1 MIEDF
6 EVGTDVLRLA
16 DLVDENDDGV
26 TVGSSKDGDILVSFD
41 GGGSVELNG
50 VANAGI
56 DNLADLANLITVD
69 FG

>member
-1 MIEDF
+1 M
-6 EVGTDVLRLA
+6 LRLA
-16 DLVDENDDGV
+16 DLLDENDDGV

-50 VANAGI
+50 IANVGI
-56 DNLADLANLITVD
+56 NNLTDLANFIAVE